1 MEGSHIINQQKS
13 GMSRITFGRILIM
26 IGTRSPQ
33 VFILHHTPSDDAEG
47 LKIKE
52 HLFDVKLGLRKQTV
66 TV

>member
-1 MEGSHIINQQKS
+1 
-13 GMSRITFGRILIM
+13 MSRITFGRILIM
-26 IGTRSPQ
+26 IGTRSPR